1 MTQRCAIYVRYSDDQ
16 QRTTSLDDQIR
27 RCRDLAVQHG
37 LSLDDVQI
45 YQDAAITGKAQGE
58 DKRKGFQQL
67 LEAWSQNAFDVLIV
81 DELSRLSRDAL
92 TQAQIIRRLET
103 SSRVRMITA
112 NGVDT
117 ARPGWQLLLGLEGIV
132 SQQAGRDTKHRVVR
146 GMIGQL
152 ERGYMIATPAFGYS
166 LKRELDD
173 QGNHRGSRWVI
184 NETDAAV
191 VRDVFERRSRGQSM
205 HEIARYLNEQGIPTR
220 RAGRNADGGYW
231 RPSSI
236 RNLLANTIYKGI
248 FVWNGSTTAR
258 ARAEKG
264 GYELEQK
271 VYERPQLRLVSDD
284 LWNTCNRKSISRS
297 GYGGGRHALAG
308 LVKCGC
314 CESTLAVTSKSRCR
328 SLYCSRCTVAK
339 SVISADERLTGT
351 VATEGVQHL
360 LIHAARHFLSEPFI
374 EEFRAKLRAKLVG
387 DVDEQLRAARVE
399 LARLE
404 GAQERISRLIAAD
417 ASEDPILLA
426 RYSEARD
433 RAQTQRT
440 HVNELVLGAAAVDRE
455 AISAQIDVVDPLRV
469 LDDLFDSDIPAAQV
483 RAVLSR
489 LFPSIVL
496 ERKLSTYQ
504 SVFSVRFSPGVALA
518 MLSDTK
524 TIEEQEIERRFLLRY
539 WPVHNFGEARWTVEL
554 LTPER
559 PEVCPQPF
567 PIPAV
572 EKSGVLCRSVYE
584 SKSSR

>member
-37 LSLDDVQI
+37 LPLDDVQI

-58 DKRKGFQQL
+58 DKRKAFQQL

-166 LKRELDD
+166 LHRELDA

-191 VRDVFERRSRGQSM
+191 VRDVFDRRSRGQSM
-205 HEIARYLNEQGIPTR
+205 HEIARSLNEQGIPTR

-236 RNLLANTIYKGI
+236 RNLLSNTIYKGV

-258 ARAEKG
+258 FRAQKR

-271 VYERPQLRLVSDD
+271 IYERPELRLVSDD
-284 LWNTCNRKSISRS
+284 LWNTCNRKAISRS

-308 LVKCGC
+308 LVSCGYC
-314 CESTLAVTSKSRCR
+314 ASVLSVTSKSRSR
-328 SLYCSRCTVAK
+328 SLYCARCMVAK
-339 SVISADERLTGT
+339 SVLGVAERLTGT
-351 VATEGVQHL
+351 VATDGLEQL
-360 LIHAARHFLSEPFI
+360 LIHAARHFLSEPFA
-374 EEFRAKLRAKLVG
+374 EAFRASLREKLVG
-387 DVDEQLRAARVE
+387 NIDEQLRVAKLE

-404 GAQERISRLIAAD
+404 GVQERLSRLIVAD
-417 ASEDPILLA
+417 ASEDPVLLS
-426 RYSEARD
+426 RYAETRERVHAQRKAVSEMLEG
-433 RAQTQRT
+433 
-440 HVNELVLGAAAVDRE
+440 VAAIDRE
-455 AISAQIDVVDPLRV
+455 AISAQLEVTDPLKV
-469 LDDLFDSDIPAAQV
+469 LDHLFKSDLSAAQI

-489 LFPSIVL
+489 LFPSIIL
-496 ERKLSTYQ
+496 EKKLSRYQ
-504 SVFSVRFSPGVALA
+504 SVFSVRFAPGVALA
-518 MLSDTK
+518 MISGTQ
-524 TIEEQEIERRFLLRY
+524 TVSEEESELQFLLRY
-539 WPVHNFGEARWTVEL
+539 WPTRNPGVSRWTVQGWVPDQGSGESSLCSEL
-554 LTPER
+554 EAR
-559 PEVCPQPF
+559 S
-567 PIPAV
+567 AV
-572 EKSGVLCRSVYE
+572 AA
-584 SKSSR
+584 